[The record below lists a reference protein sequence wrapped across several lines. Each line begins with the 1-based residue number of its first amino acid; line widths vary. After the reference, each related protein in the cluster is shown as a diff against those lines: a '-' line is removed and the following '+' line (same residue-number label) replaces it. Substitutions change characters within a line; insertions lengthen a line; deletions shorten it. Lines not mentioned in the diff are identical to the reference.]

1 MTEEQLAGK
10 VDYDEFEN
18 LLGMSM
24 AKLKEIDKL
33 QYELNLLDNK
43 RFEMEKRFGFDPKD
57 FLYEGKILNRKES

>member
-33 QYELNLLDNK
+33 
-43 RFEMEKRFGFDPKD
+43 
-57 FLYEGKILNRKES
+57 